1 MHLFA
6 FEKITMKLKEKK
18 KAEKKFLD
26 ILLGHPI
33 PTETEFC
40 NSVIGFQYRF
50 RNSELV
56 NSVIFWALKLTT
68 FGQKL
73 GDFNIFQKY
82 TFSKLI
88 PFQNSIAKRFKFGF
102 EMKKNGI
109 MTFHKF
115 MLFMNF
121 VKIWQFLLLLAQI
134 LNSVINSVIG
144 NEFRF

>member
-1 MHLFA
+1 MR
-6 FEKITMKLKEKK
+6 LKRALKNETRMR
-18 KAEKKFLD
+18 
-26 ILLGHPI
+26 LLYI
-33 PTETEFC
+33 IRASNSETEFR
-40 NSVIGFQYRF
+40 NSVM
-50 RNSELV
+50 
-56 NSVIFWALKLTT
+56 
-68 FGQKL
+68 

-88 PFQNSIAKRFKFGF
+88 PFQNSIAKRLKFGF

-134 LNSVINSVIG
+134 LNSVINSLTG
-144 NEFRF
+144 NKFRF